1 MYEDGI
7 PANKVNNRNNKFA
20 FWNGGADKGSTLTIL
35 PVTSNL
41 TTSVTTVDFQPTAAA
56 TTYDLAGRRVAQN
69 TRGVLV
75 QKGKVV
81 GSLIPKVLSRRT
93 CAHSFPK
100 RAATSL
106 WLPASFVC

>member
-41 TTSVTTVDFQPTAAA
+41 TTSVATVDFQPSVAA
-56 TTYDLAGRRVAQN
+56 TTYDLTGRRVAQN

-81 GSLIPKVLSRRT
+81 VR
-93 CAHSFPK
+93 
-100 RAATSL
+100 
-106 WLPASFVC
+106 

>member
-41 TTSVTTVDFQPTAAA
+41 TTSVASVA
-56 TTYDLAGRRVAQN
+56 TQNVVSGPAYDLAGRRVAQN

-81 GSLIPKVLSRRT
+81 VR
-93 CAHSFPK
+93 
-100 RAATSL
+100 
-106 WLPASFVC
+106 